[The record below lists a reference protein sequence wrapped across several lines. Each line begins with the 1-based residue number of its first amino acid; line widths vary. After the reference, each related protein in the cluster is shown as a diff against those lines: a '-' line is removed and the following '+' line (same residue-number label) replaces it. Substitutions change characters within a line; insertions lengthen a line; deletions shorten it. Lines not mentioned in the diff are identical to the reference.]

1 MFADFFSPTTVG
13 VFLIVLT
20 YYSFLHFKVSR
31 ITDEEIKNLK
41 ARICTLERSCEDL
54 KSGNNNLQRQ
64 ISILHD
70 WQDRIPSDLKI
81 LEWQIEQ
88 LSEEIKKDSDNEI
101 FEWSDDDFQDEDDE
115 TTD

>member
-1 MFADFFSPTTVG
+1 MFADFFSPTV
-13 VFLIVLT
+13 VSILLVVLAGH
-20 YYSFLHFKVSR
+20 SFMHFKNSR
-31 ITDEEIKNLK
+31 ITNEEVIKLK
-41 ARICTLERSCEDL
+41 ARICNLERSCEDL

-115 TTD
+115 VKE

>member
-13 VFLIVLT
+13 VCLIILA
-20 YYSFLHFKVSR
+20 YQSFLHSKGSR
-31 ITDEEIKNLK
+31 ITDELVMNLK

-54 KSGNNNLQRQ
+54 KSGGNNLQRQ

-101 FEWSDDDFQDEDDE
+101 SEWSDDDFQDEDDE
-115 TTD
+115 TNE

>member
-1 MFADFFSPTTVG
+1 MFADFFSPTTIG
-13 VFLIVLT
+13 VCLIILT
-20 YYSFLHFKVSR
+20 YFSFMHFKASR
-31 ITDEEIKNLK
+31 INDLK

-88 LSEEIKKDSDNEI
+88 LSEEIKKDSDNQI

-115 TTD
+115 VKE